1 MKDPIIA
8 AQRVVSTAALYEID
22 ISRRRAAGV
31 SLLRAVNKQNSFIE
45 KAKFTAA

>member
-22 ISRRRAAGV
+22 IAGER
-31 SLLRAVNKQNSFIE
+31 LEFHFYPQ
-45 KAKFTAA
+45 